1 MGTASPGALSGRTML
16 VTGGSSGIGRGIALA
31 AARAGAD
38 VALTYREN
46 EAGAREVAR
55 EIEALGCR
63 AHTGWAA
70 LVVVAGGVE
79 RPEVLFRGRA
89 ELGDHSG
96 RVKENASSTFP
107 GSRIG
112 FAPK

>member
-63 AHTGWAA
+63 AHVLPLDLTDVASIRAVGPAA
-70 LVVVAGGVE
+70 REALGRIDAWVNNAGADILT
-79 RPEVLFRGRA
+79 RDAARLSD
-89 ELGDHSG
+89 L
-96 RVKENASSTFP
+96 
-107 GSRIG
+107 
-112 FAPK
+112 